1 MGRLRHRG
9 LQLRRSV
16 VASWSDG
23 KLLLTLM
30 LQVFRSVRVL
40 HRRRRSVLIRVRLLL
55 TLMELLVLRE
65 LAVRVR

>member
-1 MGRLRHRG
+1 M
-9 LQLRRSV
+9 QLRRSV